1 MSTKNNKTMLGYF
14 LFSLP
19 DSFYDTINELNKI
32 MKEMLAEQ
40 KARIALNNHIAQV
53 RFAKKF
59 KKLPVKP
66 YVDVNIY
73 YPIRAT
79 KCNKVGFEQR
89 CRRTTEKKYGKK
101 LG

>member
-1 MSTKNNKTMLGYF
+1 MLGYF

-32 MKEMLAEQ
+32 MKEMMSEQ
-40 KARIALNNHIAQV
+40 KARIALNNHLAQIKY
-53 RFAKKF
+53 AKKSPNKF
-59 KKLPVKP
+59 VPQACVH
-66 YVDVNIY
+66 IY

-89 CRRTTEKKYGKK
+89 CRRTTDKKYGKK
-101 LG
+101 LA